1 MDFNLREF
9 IDKINAN
16 KDSLLWSIA
25 QECGYDFAKVM
36 SSEEVNKWMNVK
48 QEKIENEE
56 DKEDE

>member
-36 SSEEVNKWMNVK
+36 SSEEVNKWMNIE
-48 QEKIENEE
+48 QEK
-56 DKEDE
+56 KEDEKNE

>member
-36 SSEEVNKWMNVK
+36 SSEEVNKWMNVNDLK
-48 QEKIENEE
+48 QEEE
-56 DKEDE
+56 KSDE

>member
-25 QECGYDFAKVM
+25 RECGYDFAKVM
-36 SSEEVNKWMNVK
+36 SSEEVNKLMNIK
-48 QEKIENEE
+48 QEEKEKKE
-56 DKEDE
+56 DKKNE

>member
-9 IDKINAN
+9 IDKINKN

-36 SSEEVNKWMNVK
+36 SSKEINELMNIE
-48 QEKIENEE
+48 QEKKEENKENE
-56 DKEDE
+56 

>member
-9 IDKINAN
+9 IDKINTN

-36 SSEEVNKWMNVK
+36 NSEEVNKWMNIK
-48 QEKIENEE
+48 QEKKEE
-56 DKEDE
+56 DEKNE

>member
-25 QECGYDFAKVM
+25 QECGYDLSKVM
-36 SSEEVNKWMNVK
+36 SSKEINELMNIE
-48 QEKIENEE
+48 QEKKEENKENE
-56 DKEDE
+56 

>member
-25 QECGYDFAKVM
+25 RECGYDLSKVM
-36 SSEEVNKWMNVK
+36 SSKEINELMNIE
-48 QEKIENEE
+48 QE
-56 DKEDE
+56 

>member
-1 MDFNLREF
+1 MDFNFREF

-48 QEKIENEE
+48 QEKIE

>member
-36 SSEEVNKWMNVK
+36 SSDEVKKWTNLE
-48 QEKIENEE
+48 QEKKEE
-56 DKEDE
+56 AEDE

>member
-25 QECGYDFAKVM
+25 RECGYDFTKVIT
-36 SSEEVNKWMNVK
+36 SEEVNEWMNIE
-48 QEKIENEE
+48 QEKIE
-56 DKEDE
+56 DEKDE